1 MRHFTIAA
9 GLALA
14 TMFAIAPAMAE
25 SGGVKEQ
32 NGQCRLFNGN
42 SNNLAYSYWGACPN
56 AEPTKKGATHTVHVA
71 SKHKKG

>member
-14 TMFAIAPAMAE
+14 TMFAITPAMAE
-25 SGGVKEQ
+25 MGGPKT
-32 NGQCRLFNGN
+32 NADGQCRLFNGN

-56 AEPTKKGATHTVHVA
+56 AEPKKGATKTVHVA
-71 SKHKKG
+71 AKHKRS